1 MKRIILLTAVFL
13 TACASGPRSEYELS
27 QVYRSDGS
35 YGAWKTTNVSNEF
48 NRFVDSR
55 AMGEKHNWSENIPF
69 VRVVDDHYVGFNIG
83 DGYICAQVRL
93 RVKMSWSKNGEA
105 SNIAEE
111 LFVISDD
118 HTMLEIEWDPLRGTR
133 TTDRLMYMLN
143 YFDQLAMQTSDD
155 CGETRITR
163 YDISGTHHVTTKQTD
178 ENGASKVVEAE
189 HLKPKSF

>member
-27 QVYRSDGS
+27 QVYRPDGS
-35 YGAWKTTNVSNEF
+35 YGAWTTTNVSNEF

-55 AMGEKHNWSENIPF
+55 AMGKKHNWSENIPF

-93 RVKMSWSKNGEA
+93 RVKMSWSKSGEA
-105 SNIAEE
+105 SYIAEE
-111 LFVISDD
+111 RFVISDD

-178 ENGASKVVEAE
+178 ESGASKVVEAE

>member
-1 MKRIILLTAVFL
+1 MKGLILLTAVLL
-13 TACASGPRSEYELS
+13 TACASGLTSEYELS